1 MLITAERNGYFGLRA
16 KPALGLTDLSVYSV
30 RVSIIGNLCE
40 SFNALSSTTPG
51 IADVSDDVRVGV
63 ERRRLPR

>member
-1 MLITAERNGYFGLRA
+1 MLITAERDGYFGLRA
-16 KPALGLTDLSVYSV
+16 KPALGLTDLSGYSV
-30 RVSIIGNLCE
+30 RFSVIVRLCE

-63 ERRRLPR
+63 ERRRMPR